1 MTQWQKTQ
9 IRRDNGEMV
18 DTQAPIIVSAS
29 RSTDIPAFY
38 ADWFFHR
45 LKVGYSAWTNPF
57 NGVKSFVSYEKCRFI
72 VFWSK
77 NPQKLLP
84 HLDELKE
91 RNIGCYIQYTLN
103 DYEKEGLEKGVSPLE
118 ERIDTFKRLVDKLG
132 KGRVIWRFDPLILTD
147 QISLNDLLKKV
158 EHIGDQL
165 RGYTEKLI
173 FSYADIALYKKVK
186 ANLEKS
192 HVNYTEWTTA
202 QMEEFAQRLS
212 ELNQKWHY
220 QLTTCGEKIGLAPYG
235 IQHNHCVDDDL
246 MIRFAHHDK
255 ALMDF
260 LGVEIKAIENSLF
273 GTEPIPAN
281 AIMLSETQYALKKK
295 DNRDKGQRQFC
306 GCMVSKDIGEYNTC
320 PHLCEYCYA
329 NASKEKAK
337 ENYNKHEM
345 NPLEET
351 ITSNVGKGA
360 SSYYTLIGQFGQS
373 IASIEPI
380 QLAHKWRKW
389 RIIGA

>member
-1 MTQWQKTQ
+1 MAQWQKTQ
-9 IRRDNGEMV
+9 IQRDNGMMAEA
-18 DTQAPIIVSAS
+18 QAPVIISAS

-45 LKVGYSAWTNPF
+45 LKAGYSAWTNPF
-57 NGVKSFVSYEKCRFI
+57 NGVKSFVSYEKCRFT

-77 NPQKLLP
+77 NPKPLGEP
-84 HLDELKE
+84 LDELKE

-103 DYEKEGLEKGVSPLE
+103 DYEKEGLEKGVPALD

-147 QISLNDLLKKV
+147 KINSDDLLKKI

-165 RGYTEKLI
+165 LGYTEKLI
-173 FSYADIALYKKVK
+173 FSFADIASYKKVK
-186 ANLEKS
+186 ANLDKS
-192 HVNYTEWTTA
+192 HVCYQEWTVS

-220 QLTTCGEKIGLAPYG
+220 QLATCGEKIDIEKYG
-235 IQHNHCVDDDL
+235 IHHNKCVDDNL

-255 ALMDF
+255 TLMDF
-260 LGVEIKAIENSLF
+260 LGVEVKTIENSLF
-273 GTEPIPAN
+273 GMEPIPAN

-306 GCMVSKDIGEYNTC
+306 GCIISKDIGEYNTC

-329 NASKEKAK
+329 NASKEKVQK
-337 ENYNKHEM
+337 NWEKH
-345 NPLEET
+345 LEQSNAET
-351 ITSNVGKGA
+351 I
-360 SSYYTLIGQFGQS
+360 I
-373 IASIEPI
+373 
-380 QLAHKWRKW
+380 
-389 RIIGA
+389 